1 MTAIRRHAFA
11 AARAPSPA
19 GTAGGR
25 GTARPG
31 FTLVELIVVIG
42 IMLVLLSLAGAA
54 VSGAR
59 AASKRVATE
68 ALIGKLDA
76 IIQQQ
81 YSGYASRS
89 AATSGG
95 VPTGMTGS
103 SYRAWYVRRNL
114 ISGDL
119 PDRWSDVAALAAG
132 SVTVST
138 SGTAKLPLTA
148 PQRAYAGVWKSFS
161 TSQQSSVPQ
170 QYAGAECLFLIV
182 MQGGI
187 ASCIDCGDLRTSER
201 GDKDGDGA
209 YEFWDAWGN
218 PIGFILWPAGLQW
231 PPGQSDRF
239 FAGARSLDAAF
250 PAAGT
255 SPAPGLGMRPLI
267 YSAGPDGEYGFNRG
281 SEASNILAGSGG
293 IDCGNPEKDPTKSM
307 AGPESVAKMIDNI
320 TNFDAEVK
328 R

>member
-1 MTAIRRHAFA
+1 MTRRLPTVDAAIARPRRGA
-11 AARAPSPA
+11 AA
-19 GTAGGR
+19 GG
-25 GTARPG
+25 GLGRPG
-31 FTLVELIVVIG
+31 FTLVELLVVIG

-59 AASKRVATE
+59 AASRRLATE
-68 ALIGKLDA
+68 SLIGKLDA

-81 YSGYASRS
+81 YSTYASRS

-95 VPTGMTGS
+95 VPTGMTGA

-119 PDRWSDVAALAAG
+119 PDRWTDVAAIAAG
-132 SVTVST
+132 SVTVSP

-148 PQRAYAGVWKSFS
+148 PQRAYAEIWNSLKP
-161 TSQQSSVPQ
+161 TD
-170 QYAGAECLFLIV
+170 QYAGAECLFMIV

-187 ASCIDCGDLRTSER
+187 ASCLDCGELRTAER
-201 GDKDGDGA
+201 GDKDGDRA
-209 YEFWDAWGN
+209 YEFWDEWGN

-231 PPGQSDRF
+231 PPGQSDKF
-239 FAGARSLDAAF
+239 FSGSRSLDAAF

-267 YSAGPDGEYGFNRG
+267 YSAGPDGEYGFNRMG
-281 SEASNILAGSGG
+281 ETSNLMAGSGG
-293 IDCGNPEKDPTKSM
+293 IDCGNPDKDPTKSM
-307 AGPESVAKMIDNI
+307 AGPESAAKMLDNI